1 MRSKPLLFIGL
12 FLSFFLFFTAP
23 LKAQYYGKHPWDAKF
38 FNLGFIM
45 GLNYNAYN
53 LKDQVKVCER
63 GICLNSVDV
72 IPRYGLSMGIISNFN
87 LSDFVNFRFIPT
99 VSLEQRDFNFNFQ
112 NDSTVLRKIEASY
125 LNLPFLFQFRAKY
138 WKRTRFYMIAGPQI
152 GINFGSNKKVQDD
165 LNLLKIR
172 TMDYSLVV
180 GTGLNLY
187 GDRIKLSPELRYSAG
202 LRNIYVPEF
211 TSHATGISLLYSQVL
226 SLIINFE

>member
-1 MRSKPLLFIGL
+1 MRSKRLLPIGLLFSL
-12 FLSFFLFFTAP
+12 LLLWSAP

-53 LKDQVKVCER
+53 LKDQIDVCER
-63 GICLNSVDV
+63 GVCLESVSV
-72 IPRYGLSMGIISNFN
+72 IPRMGLSMGIISNFN
-87 LSDFVNFRFIPT
+87 FANQVNFRFIPT
-99 VSLEQRDFNFNFQ
+99 VSLEQRDFNFNFER
-112 NDSTVLRKIEASY
+112 DSTVVRKIEASY
-125 LNLPFLFQFRAKY
+125 LNLPFLFQIKAPY
-138 WKRTRFYMIAGPQI
+138 WKRTRYYVIFGPQI

-165 LNLLKIR
+165 LNLLKIT

-180 GTGLNLY
+180 GTGLGLY

-202 LRNIYVPEF
+202 IRNIYVPEF

-226 SLIINFE
+226 SIIVNFE